1 VRLGGE
7 RARELFA
14 SQRVARLATA
24 DQRGRPHLVPLVFVL
39 ADAGPG
45 DSLDA
50 GRIYSVIDAK
60 PKSGQPLRR
69 LANIAVNP
77 SVSLLADHYGD
88 DWSQL
93 WWARADGT
101 ARVLG
106 LDEPESLAALEK
118 LAQRYPQYRT
128 EPPPGPMIAI
138 DVQRWSGWAG
148 QEAAR

>member
-1 VRLGGE
+1 MRLAGE

-24 DQRGRPHLVPLVFVL
+24 DQHGRPHLVPLVFVL
-39 ADAGPG
+39 ADAGT
-45 DSLDA
+45 
-50 GRIYSVIDAK
+50 IYSVIDAK

-77 SVSLLADHYGD
+77 SVSLLADQYRD

-93 WWARADGT
+93 WWARADGA
-101 ARVLG
+101 ARVLR
-106 LDEPESLAALEK
+106 LDEPESLAALEQ
-118 LAQRYPQYRT
+118 LTERYPQYRT

-148 QEAAR
+148 QDAVE